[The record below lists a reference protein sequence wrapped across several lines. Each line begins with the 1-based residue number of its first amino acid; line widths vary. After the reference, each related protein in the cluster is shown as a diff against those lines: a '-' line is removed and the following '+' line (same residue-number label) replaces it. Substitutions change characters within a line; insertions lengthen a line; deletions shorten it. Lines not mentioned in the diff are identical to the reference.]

1 MPVARTVDAEAQV
14 EAAVRDLLEADG
26 PVVINFKVSPA
37 HPGHLAKTR
46 DGVLMKLRF
55 RQALVGRA

>member
-1 MPVARTVDAEAQV
+1 
-14 EAAVRDLLEADG
+14 
-26 PVVINFKVSPA
+26 VVVNFKVSPA

-55 RQALVGRA
+55 RQALLGTP